1 MNTMKRYMK
10 KIKHNFRK
18 TYKNKLLAI
27 ALMLLGVLSVGIEN
41 DGTFLLFVLIFAIP
55 LFLAKDNWTL
65 W

>member
-1 MNTMKRYMK
+1 MNTMKRYIK

-27 ALMLLGVLSVGIEN
+27 VILLLGVLSVGIEN
-41 DGTFLLFVLIFAIP
+41 DATFLVFTLIFAIP
-55 LFLAKDNWTL
+55 LFLAKENWT